1 MGATR
6 ESGFWFLKFYKK
18 FCGVIM
24 QHITLGKK
32 GEAMAVSF
40 LKKKGYKILK
50 TNYVNKIGEIDVIC
64 KFKDEIIF
72 VEVKTRTTEKFGLP
86 RESVTVHKQN
96 KIRLTAT
103 LYLQSNNMLDQ
114 KVRFDVI
121 EVIDQE
127 IVHVIGCF

>member
-1 MGATR
+1 
-6 ESGFWFLKFYKK
+6 
-18 FCGVIM
+18 M
-24 QHITLGKK
+24 QHITLGRK

-64 KFKDEIIF
+64 KYKDEIIF
-72 VEVKTRTTEKFGLP
+72 VEVKTRSTEKFGLP
-86 RESVTVHKQN
+86 REAVTVHKQN

-121 EVIDQE
+121 EVVDQE
-127 IVHVIGCF
+127 IEHVIRCF

>member
-1 MGATR
+1 
-6 ESGFWFLKFYKK
+6 
-18 FCGVIM
+18 M

-121 EVIDQE
+121 EVLDQE
-127 IVHVIGCF
+127 IEHIIGCF